1 MREDRLGLLCENLSK
16 NIFPLFSGQCRKII
30 TILTKSVWKTGNA
43 LSSALSKRIDGGV
56 NLKKMNRT
64 PESTYPWQ

>member
-30 TILTKSVWKTGNA
+30 TILTKMWKTGNA
-43 LSSALSKRIDGGV
+43 LSSALSKRIDGGGEF
-56 NLKKMNRT
+56 KKK
-64 PESTYPWQ
+64 